1 MAGKMRLFE
10 HTDFDQIVVA
20 TQNHFALPRLT
31 NQIIEKDYY
40 VTEALRIIAQHLPC
54 EIIFKGGTSLSKGW
68 NLIQR
73 FSEDIDLYVKPDGLG
88 KSAIDRKLKQLRDA
102 ITAHPGLQFLPDESS
117 TIGGF
122 GRCDRFG
129 YSPSFTEI
137 NSIAPHVFLEVGTN
151 SGIYPTETRPISS
164 YVAEFLRTTGVS
176 LNAEDEAPFDM
187 PLLHYRRTFVEKMF
201 AIHAKVEI
209 FKETG
214 TPIGGYARHFY
225 DLWCLAQQPDVPT
238 MLQSDEYADIKADYE
253 RISLASF
260 PRGYRQPA
268 DMSFANSD
276 ALFPASDL
284 DNILFVEYERQ
295 CQALCFADYPRWSE
309 VLSTFEQLREAL

>member
-1 MAGKMRLFE
+1 MRLFE
-10 HTDFDQIVVA
+10 HPDFDQIVVA

-40 VTEALRIIAQHLPC
+40 VTEVLRIIAQHLPG

-88 KSAIDRKLKQLRDA
+88 KNAIDRKLKQLRDA
-102 ITAHPGLQFLPDESS
+102 ISAHPGLQFLPDESS

-164 YVAEFLRTTGVS
+164 YVAEYLRTTGVS
-176 LNAEDEAPFDM
+176 LNAEDEIPFEM
-187 PLLHYRRTFVEKMF
+187 PLLHFRRTFVEKMF

-214 TPIGGYARHFY
+214 TPIGGYARHYY
-225 DLWCLAQQPDVPT
+225 DLWCLAQQPDVPA
-238 MLQSDEYADIKADYE
+238 MLQSAEYADIKADYE
-253 RISLASF
+253 RVSLAAF
-260 PRGYRQPA
+260 PRGYRRPL
-268 DMSFANSD
+268 DMTFANSD
-276 ALFPASDL
+276 ALFPPT
-284 DNILFVEYERQ
+284 ILESALSAAYNQQ
-295 CQALCFADYPRWSE
+295 CQLLCYAQYPSW
-309 VLSTFEQLREAL
+309 VDLRATLQRLRQWL